1 MMIWIILVLYIAY
14 SGIKIYAAM
23 AEMGYILEAKKW
35 KPVILSA
42 QNYEKAAAYK
52 IAVQK
57 FTI

>member
-1 MMIWIILVLYIAY
+1 MIWIILVLYIAY

-42 QNYEKAAAYK
+42 QNHEKAAA
-52 IAVQK
+52 
-57 FTI
+57 